1 MVYKVLFN
9 SAMRIN
15 TVNRILLISFIVL
28 ITGSFLTGADIND
41 NSVKNMIG
49 ISESRLASYIEEH
62 HPQAVKD
69 DISQIEKTIGK
80 SKRLL
85 SEGKT
90 SEAYYIISLTA
101 PQFKKLQARIEYQQ
115 TLNKYNELEGHI
127 SVPEVSK

>member
-1 MVYKVLFN
+1 M
-9 SAMRIN
+9 
-15 TVNRILLISFIVL
+15 NRILLISFIVL
-28 ITGSFLTGADIND
+28 ITGSFLAGADINN

-49 ISESRLASYIEEH
+49 ISESRLASYIEEPY
-62 HPQAVKD
+62 PQAVKD
-69 DISQIEKTIGK
+69 DISQIEITIGE

-101 PQFKKLQARIEYQQ
+101 PQFKKLQARIEHQQ
-115 TLNKYNELEGHI
+115 TLNKYNELERHR